1 MALIDFQDARLGSP
15 IYDWASICFDSY
27 VPVHLSERMKIFEDG
42 IEEIKKHV
50 IDSDKKEIDKHW
62 KLIVVQRSIKA
73 LASFAYLEIEK
84 NRGSYLQYEPTILQF
99 FKSKL
104 FDLHDYPIFN
114 KILKKL

>member
-1 MALIDFQDARLGSP
+1 M
-15 IYDWASICFDSY
+15 
-27 VPVHLSERMKIFEDG
+27 
-42 IEEIKKHV
+42 

-62 KLIVVQRSIKA
+62 KLIVFQRSIKA

-114 KILKKL
+114 KIL